1 MGGQKGVCEGGST
14 GGSEMG
20 RRLPDGWVAIFGLVI
35 FFGIEDGR
43 LVGRVALFRRQ
54 GRRWWLLRHC
64 HRRLRRD
71 RTLSS
76 NSFSSSQIVHNLA
89 PLSCQDPEYCY
100 LFFGVHVFSLG
111 QVDREHSVHLVLASP
126 FRKSRLQ
133 TMQ

>member
-1 MGGQKGVCEGGST
+1 MT
-14 GGSEMG
+14 
-20 RRLPDGWVAIFGLVI
+20 WVAKKAFAKVAVQVALIWVEDCQMNEWQFLDWWN

-100 LFFGVHVFSLG
+100 LFFGVHV
-111 QVDREHSVHLVLASP
+111 LVLVMV
-126 FRKSRLQ
+126 R
-133 TMQ
+133 